1 MAVHVPL
8 SREAVAEARQLMLSS
23 RNLLSPSS
31 GEPVI
36 APTLDMVMGCYYL
49 TMDREG
55 EQGEYRE
62 GPPPQG
68 VYGSFAEATL
78 AHALGRLALHAKIR
92 VRDERTEGQ
101 LVQSTVGRI
110 IFDDVVP
117 RGLPFPNALMDKK
130 ALKDLVTV
138 SHKELGADETV
149 EMADRVKRV
158 GFQYA
163 TSSGITIAV
172 DEIRV
177 PEEKKAV
184 LHAAQGRVEEI
195 REQYQMGLMTAD
207 ERRDQTVQVWTEATE
222 RVTKAISDHLPEY
235 GSIYL
240 MVASGAKGNIAQV
253 RQMAGMRGLMSAPSG
268 RIIERPIRSSF
279 KEGLSVQEY
288 FISTHGARKG
298 LADTALRT
306 ADSGYLTRRLIDVAQ
321 DVIVHNEDCGSPAGL
336 FFGEEGEEPGMFE
349 PLRERVAGRFLA
361 GPAAHPESGEV
372 LAEAG
377 TILDEEQ
384 IDWLMAQG
392 VRSFYVRSPMLCNAR
407 VGICQRCYGRSLA
420 TGRPV
425 NLGEAVGIIAAQS
438 IGEPG
443 TQLTMRTFHTGGV
456 AGEIDITTGLPR
468 VEELFEA
475 RAPKRPAVIAEIDG
489 QVSILR
495 EGEIRKVLVTATETF
510 RDEYDLPQGARTVVK
525 DGDLVEEGAELAR
538 LPVDES
544 PQGPQ
549 APQGLQGPQDPH
561 DRSQDRGAARPAGA
575 RRRAGGAQGAGP
587 AADRGV
593 RAPGRAR
600 IRDPGHRP
608 PPRGGGAV
616 RAGGGPTDRGGGQPP
631 GHAAHP
637 RRGCR
642 APLLGDRGPAGLSG
656 PGCEHQRQ
664 THRGDRAADAAPRPH
679 RVPGRFRPAR
689 HRTDRP
695 LRV

>member
-1 MAVHVPL
+1 
-8 SREAVAEARQLMLSS
+8 
-23 RNLLSPSS
+23 
-31 GEPVI
+31 
-36 APTLDMVMGCYYL
+36 
-49 TMDREG
+49 
-55 EQGEYRE
+55 
-62 GPPPQG
+62 
-68 VYGSFAEATL
+68 
-78 AHALGRLALHAKIR
+78 
-92 VRDERTEGQ
+92 
-101 LVQSTVGRI
+101 
-110 IFDDVVP
+110 
-117 RGLPFPNALMDKK
+117 
-130 ALKDLVTV
+130 
-138 SHKELGADETV
+138 
-149 EMADRVKRV
+149 
-158 GFQYA
+158 
-163 TSSGITIAV
+163 
-172 DEIRV
+172 
-177 PEEKKAV
+177 
-184 LHAAQGRVEEI
+184 
-195 REQYQMGLMTAD
+195 
-207 ERRDQTVQVWTEATE
+207 
-222 RVTKAISDHLPEY
+222 
-235 GSIYL
+235 
-240 MVASGAKGNIAQV
+240 
-253 RQMAGMRGLMSAPSG
+253 
-268 RIIERPIRSSF
+268 
-279 KEGLSVQEY
+279 
-288 FISTHGARKG
+288 
-298 LADTALRT
+298 
-306 ADSGYLTRRLIDVAQ
+306 
-321 DVIVHNEDCGSPAGL
+321 
-336 FFGEEGEEPGMFE
+336 
-349 PLRERVAGRFLA
+349 
-361 GPAAHPESGEV
+361 
-372 LAEAG
+372 
-377 TILDEEQ
+377 
-384 IDWLMAQG
+384 MAQG

-544 PQGPQ
+544 PK
-549 APQGLQGPQDPH
+549 APTPKASKASKASKAPTTEAKTEEPPALL
-561 DRSQDRGAARPAGA
+561 ARVAG
-575 RRRAGGAQGAGP
+575 RVERKERGP

-656 PGCEHQRQ
+656 P
-664 THRGDRAADAAPRPH
+664 
-679 RVPGRFRPAR
+679 RV
-689 HRTDRP
+689 
-695 LRV
+695 